1 MLRELKVKKLDK
13 LVYIEVKAKNFEDGY
28 KELCYMVEYIVHY
41 SFDMSLEE
49 LDIDGRFGA
58 YFSASGIQVLDDVVK
73 KAGKYADENG
83 LDWVYE
89 EKDGSIRYEGY

>member
-1 MLRELKVKKLDK
+1 MLRELRVNKLDN

-28 KELCYMVEYIVHY
+28 KELCHMVDYMIHY
-41 SFDMSLEE
+41 SYSINLEE

-58 YFSASGIQVLDDVVK
+58 YFSAKNLKDITV
-73 KAGKYADENG
+73 KAGKYAEENE
-83 LDWVYE
+83 LDWIYE